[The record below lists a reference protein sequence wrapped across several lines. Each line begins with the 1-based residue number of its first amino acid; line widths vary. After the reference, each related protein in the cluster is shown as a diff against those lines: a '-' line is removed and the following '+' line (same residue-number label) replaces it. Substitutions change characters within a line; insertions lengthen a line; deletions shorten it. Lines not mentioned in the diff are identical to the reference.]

1 MSQQA
6 TKLSEERLN
15 LAINGSLDG
24 IWDWDIKTGKVFCS
38 VRFRELLGYASNDDF
53 PEDYTVLER
62 MVHIE
67 DREYVKS
74 SLKAH
79 LQQKA
84 IYDVQHRFMTKKG
97 EFRVYRVKGDALF
110 DITNKAIRMAGSM
123 TDVTEQ
129 IQAQQALKKAK
140 EENDLLALSIDA
152 SNLGVTISSV
162 SDPELPLIYIN
173 QAFTNITG
181 YGEEILGESCRF
193 LQGEQTSQ
201 LTIDKIRKALKNHDI
216 VKVDLLNY
224 KKNGQPFWNSLQLF
238 PVHNEAGE
246 LTAYV
251 GIQQDITSKLTE

>member
-1 MSQQA
+1 MSSLFLFLVGQKLLLNPYRKLELSQQA

-38 VRFRELLGYASNDDF
+38 ERFRELLGYEPKDDF

-62 MVHIE
+62 MVHN
-67 DREYVKS
+67 DDKEYVKS

-79 LQQKA
+79 LQQRA

-110 DITNKAIRMAGSM
+110 DKDNRAIRMAGSM

-152 SNLGVTISSV
+152 SNLGVTISSIT
-162 SDPELPLIYIN
+162 DPEFPIVYIN
-173 QAFTNITG
+173 QAFTKITG
-181 YGEEILGESCRF
+181 YGEEILGQNCRF
-193 LQGEQTSQ
+193 LQGEQTSE
-201 LTIDKIRKALKNHDI
+201 IAVNKIRDALKNHDV

-224 KKNGQPFWNSLQLF
+224 KKKWPALL
-238 PVHNEAGE
+238 E
-246 LTAYV
+246 
-251 GIQQDITSKLTE
+251 